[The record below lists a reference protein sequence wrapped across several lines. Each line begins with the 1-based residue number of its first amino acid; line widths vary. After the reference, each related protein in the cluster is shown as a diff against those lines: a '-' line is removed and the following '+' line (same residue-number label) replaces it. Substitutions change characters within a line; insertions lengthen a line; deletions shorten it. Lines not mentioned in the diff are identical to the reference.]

1 MRLKD
6 LKNITLSKPLIASL
20 LICVA
25 ALVMMTVAL
34 CINKSASEAVE
45 FSPPPYDAN
54 AVIGVPAEVPED
66 LGYSKLEIEKGYVF
80 YLCGNIFLTGN
91 KADVYF
97 TSPADN
103 SVFLRLRIVDENE
116 QILGET
122 GLIRPGEYLQNIVF
136 DSIPQTSCPAKCKI
150 IAYQP
155 ETYYSMGTVTL
166 NITLNLS

>member
-1 MRLKD
+1 MRPKD
-6 LKNITLSKPLIASL
+6 ITLSKPLIASL
-20 LICVA
+20 LICVV
-25 ALVMMTVAL
+25 ALVTMTVVL
-34 CINKSASEAVE
+34 YLNKPASEAVE
-45 FSPPPYDAN
+45 FSPPPHDAN

-80 YLCGNIFLTGN
+80 YLCGNIMLNGN

-97 TSPADN
+97 ASPEDN
-103 SVFLRLRIVDENE
+103 SVLLRLRIVDENG

-122 GLIRPGEYLQNIVF
+122 GLIRPGEYLQSIVF
-136 DSIPQTSCPAKCKI
+136 ESIPQTSGPVKCKI

-166 NITLNLS
+166 NTTLNLTKGE